1 MLECL
6 LIYLSNCAVHHHHYV
21 AFHYHTISLGVTN
34 VFLHSWDVCGVACSG
49 ALILDF
55 LSKLA
60 GWVRFD
66 GKYVKSRLGGVVFGV
81 RAK

>member
-6 LIYLSNCAVHHHHYV
+6 LIYLCSPSS
-21 AFHYHTISLGVTN
+21 SLCCIPLSHDFSGVTN

-49 ALILDF
+49 ALIMDF

-60 GWVRFD
+60 GWVRLD